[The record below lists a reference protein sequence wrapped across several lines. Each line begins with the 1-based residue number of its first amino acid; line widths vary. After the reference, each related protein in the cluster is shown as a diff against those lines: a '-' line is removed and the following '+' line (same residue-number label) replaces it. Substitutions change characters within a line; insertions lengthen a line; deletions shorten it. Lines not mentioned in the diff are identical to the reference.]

1 MKQIFLLIITLT
13 ILSCKRK
20 VESTSEVDNHVE
32 LHKEM
37 DKVGEEIR
45 NFEKLLIQ
53 LYVDSKKKPNNVL
66 FKIDSLSQI
75 NENETDKYKSQIKS
89 NIEDHLSYLK
99 AEIYYRNGEF
109 EKSLFELN
117 KDEYKHND
125 IATAI
130 AANYVKLKDFNKAK
144 SFIDSIGKAYY
155 IYDYALGNYYESIG
169 NKEEALKVY
178 TEIKKDKEIKHYA
191 YYKLAVERY
200 NELKKDNP
208 KLLNEI
214 YFPTGN
220 PSFEICDS
228 DSENRTKIFKLMEEL
243 PENQKW
249 AGTSIIES
257 PQTNNKNYYWVEVK
271 TSENKIN
278 NFYIYENTFEIKF
291 FDKKNN
297 KVMSLNEW
305 RKSK

>member
-1 MKQIFLLIITLT
+1 MKHIFLLLITLT
-13 ILSCKRK
+13 ILSCKRT
-20 VESTSEVDNHVE
+20 VESTSEVDNHAE
-32 LHKEM
+32 LNKEM

-45 NFEKLLIQ
+45 IFEKLVIN
-53 LYVDSKKKPNNVL
+53 LYEVSLKKPNNVL
-66 FKIDSLSQI
+66 FKIDSLSII

-89 NIEDHLSYLK
+89 NIKDELSYLK
-99 AEIYYRNGEF
+99 AEIYYRKGEF

-117 KDEYKHND
+117 KDDYKHSD
-125 IATAI
+125 IATAL

-144 SFIDSIGKAYY
+144 SFIDSIGKGYY

-169 NKEEALKVY
+169 DKDEALRVY

-191 YYKLAVERY
+191 YYKLAVERF

-257 PQTNNKNYYWVEVK
+257 PQTNDKNYYWVEVK
-271 TSENKIN
+271 TSQNKIN

-291 FDKKNN
+291 FDKKKNIL
-297 KVMSLNEW
+297 MSLNDW
-305 RKSK
+305 RKTK